1 MTPSDSAPAVTLD
14 APIYVEYSPG
24 YFGPDGPGDDPTTL
38 IRLEACGACGTECFP
53 GTPVSGLVQVH
64 GDRLY
69 FLPDEPLREG
79 TQYRGHANGLEVELD
94 FGFCTGRS
102 FDRSPPRLGGS
113 LRSSSTRV
121 DAQCDL
127 PDGGYRL
134 AISFAPATDDG
145 PPGSIEYL
153 LYLSRGAGIDAPR
166 VVARTRN
173 YASEEITLGVL
184 ITPEDARTP
193 ICLTLAATDGV
204 GNSVVSDEPQC
215 FDPITRTVFSGACSA
230 SAANVSI
237 RSSARPWWPG
247 LWTMAVLGL
256 MARRRR

>member
-1 MTPSDSAPAVTLD
+1 MVVTPSDSAPGVTLD

-24 YFGPDGPGDDPTTL
+24 YFGPEGPGEDPTTL
-38 IRLEACGACGTECFP
+38 ISLLGCGPCGSECVP

-69 FLPDEPLREG
+69 FLPDEPLLEG
-79 TQYRGHANGLEVELD
+79 TQYRGHAGGLEIELD

-102 FDRSPPRLGGS
+102 FDRSPPRLGGA

-134 AISFAPATDDG
+134 AVSFSPATDDG

-153 LYLSRGAGIDAPR
+153 LYLSRGAGLDAPR

-184 ITPEDARTP
+184 IGPEDARTP

-204 GNSVVSDEPQC
+204 GNAVVSEESQC

-230 SAANVSI
+230 SPGTARASALGIAA
-237 RSSARPWWPG
+237 G
-247 LWTMAVLGL
+247 LALLGAL
-256 MARRRR
+256 VTRRRR

>member
-1 MTPSDSAPAVTLD
+1 VVTPSDSAPAVTLD

-24 YFGPDGPGDDPTTL
+24 YFGPDGPGEDPTTL
-38 IRLEACGACGTECFP
+38 IQLEACGACGTECFP
-53 GTPVSGLVQVH
+53 GAPVTGLVQVH

-79 TQYRGHANGLEVELD
+79 TQYQGHAGGLEIELD

-102 FDRSPPRLGGS
+102 FDRSPPRLSGE
-113 LRSSSTRV
+113 LHSSSTRV

-134 AISFAPATDDG
+134 AVSFAPATDDG

-153 LYLSRGAGIDAPR
+153 LYLSRGAEIEAPR
-166 VVARTRN
+166 VVARARN

-184 ITPEDARTP
+184 ITPEDAHTP

-204 GNSVVSDEPQC
+204 GNAVVSDEPQC
-215 FDPITRTVFSGACSA
+215 FDPITRTVFSGACTVARGA
-230 SAANVSI
+230 SSGGAPAVVLSM
-237 RSSARPWWPG
+237 G
-247 LWTMAVLGL
+247 VLGL
-256 MARRRR
+256 LIARRRR

>member
-1 MTPSDSAPAVTLD
+1 MVTPSDAAPNVTLD

-24 YFGPDGPGDDPTTL
+24 YFGPDGPGEDPTTL
-38 IRLEACGACGTECFP
+38 ITLEACGPCGTECSP

-69 FLPDEPLREG
+69 FLPDEPLRES
-79 TQYRGHANGLEVELD
+79 TQYQGHAAGVEIELP
-94 FGFCTGRS
+94 FAFCTGRS
-102 FDRSPPRLGGS
+102 FDWSPPRLGGA
-113 LRSSSTRV
+113 LHSSSTRV
-121 DAQCDL
+121 DMQCEL

-134 AISFAPATDDG
+134 AVSFAPATDDG

-153 LYLSRGAGIDAPR
+153 LYLSRGADIDAPR

-173 YASEEITLGVL
+173 YPSEQITLGVL

-204 GNSVVSDEPQC
+204 GNAVVSDEPQC
-215 FDPITRTVFSGACSA
+215 FDPITRTVFSGACAA
-230 SAANVSI
+230 SPGAR
-237 RSSARPWWPG
+237 RSPGALWPF
-247 LWTMAVLGL
+247 LLLGL
-256 MARRRR
+256 LLARRRR